1 MNNWKSIFPNS
12 LTAGNLLCG
21 VAGIIFTFNH
31 NIEGAVFL
39 MLLAGFLDFF
49 DGLVARALGVSG
61 ELGKQLDSLADM
73 TTFGVL
79 PGIILFQMISVG
91 YGEYFIPIQDR
102 PSSHLV
108 VEFLA
113 LLVPL
118 FSMLR
123 LAKFNIDTNQSDN
136 FIGVPTPANAIF
148 IASFPLILAYQFKMN
163 IYFPLRDK
171 SVIDTVIQTNFWSFN
186 QYRMVMTLYEPWF
199 YAGIAIVGSLL
210 LVAPVKLLN
219 FKFKNLGW
227 KDNQTRYIFLISC
240 LVIVL
245 LGLLPEFI
253 RMPYR
258 GLRLIIIPI
267 LIAWYVLY
275 SAIAHLIE
283 LRKK

>member
-1 MNNWKSIFPNS
+1 MNNWKSIFPNG

-21 VAGIIFTFNH
+21 VAGIILTFNH

-79 PGIILFQMISVG
+79 PGIIIFQMISIG
-91 YGEYFIPIQDR
+91 YGEYFIPIQER
-102 PSSHLV
+102 PTAHLV

-136 FIGVPTPANAIF
+136 FIGVPTPANALF

-219 FKFKNLGW
+219 FKFKNLTW
-227 KDNQTRYIFLISC
+227 QDNKTRYIFLISC
-240 LVIVL
+240 LAIIL
-245 LGLLPEFI
+245 LGVLPEFI
-253 RMPYR
+253 SMPYR
-258 GLRLIIIPI
+258 GLRLVILPI

-275 SAIAHLIE
+275 SAIVHVTE
-283 LRKK
+283 VVKK